1 MKEPAWYTNG
11 YEQLQGELELRDN
24 ALLFNRK
31 KGNRVGTFAAFG
43 LIGLALSN
51 PYELFMTIPRH
62 EIRGTYPSPTS
73 PTEFAVY
80 TTRGTMLVFNVGA
93 PNRNWW
99 LQTLGPLP
107 PSD

>member
-1 MKEPAWYTNG
+1 VKEAAWHTNG
-11 YEQLQGELELRDN
+11 YEQYEGELELRPD

-43 LIGLALSN
+43 LLGLALSN
-51 PYELFMTIPRH
+51 AYEPFMTIPRH

-93 PNRNWW
+93 QNRGAW
-99 LQTLGPLP
+99 LQTLGLLP
-107 PSD
+107 PA